1 MKIVQKYRGKII
13 LRRIFAVCF
22 GLAAVCILLS
32 CILGFGWF
40 RVSQIQQQE
49 SDYESR
55 MDTYVLVLQNYG
67 KSMENVVTVLENDVY
82 IRKLIN
88 RNTFTWD
95 NTAGIAAQ
103 EVTNLVS
110 VNPMIHS
117 VYVWLEDDY
126 LIKSTN
132 PSYPID
138 QNGDARMLDIFQ
150 MSTFHESAVIP
161 YLDIYGKSQNL
172 LCLTSG
178 SMDPTTGGKRSGI
191 QVNMDLDKIMT
202 STLPKTEEEQFLLI
216 DRDGNIVY
224 EQGTREMYRVGERLE
239 DILWKNRNLTETS
252 AEIVRTAQGRFLS
265 VATEIDDEFTLVWL
279 ISYRH
284 LTGSMT
290 RVGFL
295 FLGIGLLVAI
305 IVLLLA
311 LLMSNRVYNPIGEMV
326 RTASE
331 EGLPSEAMARQLE
344 NTELY
349 SIAQTY
355 QTMVQRLNHI
365 NLRKEQEDLAAYLI
379 SREKTAKLPEWV
391 EEIYAKPGVRI
402 RVVVMRL
409 SDIQD
414 LHSNNTEEAIA
425 FEMETIKTIVEQTL
439 RELGNVLVL
448 PVDREFIAVILFSE
462 ESVTEERVTVASQH
476 ILEVTGEL
484 IHIGM
489 DVGISGE
496 KGETEGF
503 AELNLMYQ
511 MARAATAYRFIYGM
525 GAVVTEGEMAQR
537 ALNGEQA
544 PSSEELIQRLRQS
557 DRTGFSAEYRRIV
570 GELKKLSIQKA
581 QDALMEIAGQMQT
594 YRNSL
599 QYRFEPLTK
608 KDYEVLAGQL
618 ASYEYMDDAEDWFFR
633 MAEEIWLILERNR
646 QTGREDVVEKAI
658 AYLQSNYGDPNISAQ
673 YLADKYH
680 ITPSYFSRLFHEK
693 CGCTF
698 PDYLVALRIERARE
712 LLLERENLSIQE
724 ICRRQSPLSDGCKE
738 IICKNDSCGYERG
751 YQYSAVRLGGR
762 RYLSR
767 KGHRGDISRLHRAK
781 DPYRGRDYSG
791 EDF

>member
-1 MKIVQKYRGKII
+1 MS
-13 LRRIFAVCF
+13 F

-49 SDYESR
+49 SDYENR

-82 IRKLIN
+82 ICKLIN
-88 RNTFTWD
+88 RNTFAWD
-95 NTAGIAAQ
+95 STTGIAAQ

-117 VYVWLEDDY
+117 AYVWLEDDY

-138 QNGDARMLDIFQ
+138 QNGDARMLDIFR

-161 YLDIYGKSQNL
+161 YLDIYGKSQSL

-178 SMDPTTGGKRSGI
+178 SMEPTTGGKRSGI

-202 STLPKTEEEQFLLI
+202 LTLPKTEEEQFLLI

-224 EQGTREMYRVGERLE
+224 EQGTREIYRVGERLE
-239 DILWKNRNLTETS
+239 DILWKNRNLTEAS

-265 VATEIDDEFTLVWL
+265 VAAEIDDEFTLVWL
-279 ISYRH
+279 ISYRQ

-391 EEIYAKPGVRI
+391 EETYAKPGVRI

-448 PVDREFIAVILFSE
+448 PVDHEFIAAILFSE

-489 DVGISGE
+489 DVGISEE

-503 AELNLMYQ
+503 TELNLMYQ

-557 DRTGFSAEYRRIV
+557 DRTGFSAEYRKIV

-618 ASYEYMDDAEDWFFR
+618 ASYEYMDDV
-633 MAEEIWLILERNR
+633 EE
-646 QTGREDVVEKAI
+646 
-658 AYLQSNYGDPNISAQ
+658 
-673 YLADKYH
+673 
-680 ITPSYFSRLFHEK
+680 
-693 CGCTF
+693 
-698 PDYLVALRIERARE
+698 
-712 LLLERENLSIQE
+712 
-724 ICRRQSPLSDGCKE
+724 
-738 IICKNDSCGYERG
+738 
-751 YQYSAVRLGGR
+751 
-762 RYLSR
+762 
-767 KGHRGDISRLHRAK
+767 
-781 DPYRGRDYSG
+781 
-791 EDF
+791 

>member
-1 MKIVQKYRGKII
+1 MS
-13 LRRIFAVCF
+13 F

-49 SDYESR
+49 SDYENR

-82 IRKLIN
+82 ICKLIN
-88 RNTFTWD
+88 RNTFAWD
-95 NTAGIAAQ
+95 STTGIAAQ

-117 VYVWLEDDY
+117 AYVWLEDDY

-138 QNGDARMLDIFQ
+138 QNGDARMLDIFR

-161 YLDIYGKSQNL
+161 YLDIYGKSQSL

-202 STLPKTEEEQFLLI
+202 LTLPKTEEEQFLLI

-224 EQGTREMYRVGERLE
+224 EQGTREIYRVGERLE
-239 DILWKNRNLTETS
+239 DILWKNRNLTEAS

-265 VATEIDDEFTLVWL
+265 VAAEIDDEFTLVWL
-279 ISYRH
+279 ISYRQ

-391 EEIYAKPGVRI
+391 EETYAKPGVRI

-448 PVDREFIAVILFSE
+448 PVDHEFIAAILFSE

-489 DVGISGE
+489 DVGISEE

-503 AELNLMYQ
+503 TELNLMYQ

-557 DRTGFSAEYRRIV
+557 DRTGFSAEYRKIV

-618 ASYEYMDDAEDWFFR
+618 AS
-633 MAEEIWLILERNR
+633 
-646 QTGREDVVEKAI
+646 
-658 AYLQSNYGDPNISAQ
+658 
-673 YLADKYH
+673 
-680 ITPSYFSRLFHEK
+680 
-693 CGCTF
+693 
-698 PDYLVALRIERARE
+698 
-712 LLLERENLSIQE
+712 
-724 ICRRQSPLSDGCKE
+724 
-738 IICKNDSCGYERG
+738 
-751 YQYSAVRLGGR
+751 
-762 RYLSR
+762 
-767 KGHRGDISRLHRAK
+767 
-781 DPYRGRDYSG
+781 
-791 EDF
+791 

>member
-1 MKIVQKYRGKII
+1 MS
-13 LRRIFAVCF
+13 F

-49 SDYESR
+49 SDYENR

-82 IRKLIN
+82 ICKLIN
-88 RNTFTWD
+88 RNTFAWD
-95 NTAGIAAQ
+95 STTGIAAQ

-117 VYVWLEDDY
+117 AYVWLEDDY

-138 QNGDARMLDIFQ
+138 QNGDARMLDIFR

-161 YLDIYGKSQNL
+161 YLDIYGKSQSL

-202 STLPKTEEEQFLLI
+202 LTLPKTEEEQFLLI

-224 EQGTREMYRVGERLE
+224 EQGTREIYRVGERLE
-239 DILWKNRNLTETS
+239 DILWKNRNLTEAS

-265 VATEIDDEFTLVWL
+265 VAAEIDDEFTLVWL
-279 ISYRH
+279 ISYRQ

-391 EEIYAKPGVRI
+391 EETYAKPGVRI

-448 PVDREFIAVILFSE
+448 PVDHEFIAAILFSE

-489 DVGISGE
+489 DVGISEE

-503 AELNLMYQ
+503 TELNLMYQ

-557 DRTGFSAEYRRIV
+557 DRTGFSAEYRKIV

-618 ASYEYMDDAEDWFFR
+618 ASYEYMDDVEEWFFR
-633 MAEEIWLILERNR
+633 MAEEI
-646 QTGREDVVEKAI
+646 
-658 AYLQSNYGDPNISAQ
+658 
-673 YLADKYH
+673 
-680 ITPSYFSRLFHEK
+680 
-693 CGCTF
+693 
-698 PDYLVALRIERARE
+698 
-712 LLLERENLSIQE
+712 
-724 ICRRQSPLSDGCKE
+724 
-738 IICKNDSCGYERG
+738 
-751 YQYSAVRLGGR
+751 
-762 RYLSR
+762 
-767 KGHRGDISRLHRAK
+767 
-781 DPYRGRDYSG
+781 
-791 EDF
+791 

>member
-1 MKIVQKYRGKII
+1 M
-13 LRRIFAVCF
+13 CF

-95 NTAGIAAQ
+95 NTTGIAAQ

-117 VYVWLEDDY
+117 AYVWLEDDY

-138 QNGDARMLDIFQ
+138 QNGDARMLDIFR

-161 YLDIYGKSQNL
+161 YLDIYGKSQSL

-239 DILWKNRNLTETS
+239 DILWKNRNLTEAS

-265 VATEIDDEFTLVWL
+265 VAAEIDDEFTLVWL
-279 ISYRH
+279 ISYRQ
-284 LTGSMT
+284 LTESMT

-326 RTASE
+326 RTANE
-331 EGLPSEAMARQLE
+331 EGLPSETMARQLE

-391 EEIYAKPGVRI
+391 EETYAKPGVRI

-448 PVDREFIAVILFSE
+448 PVDREFIASILFSESE

-557 DRTGFSAEYRRIV
+557 DRTGFSAEYRKIV

-599 QYRFEPLTK
+599 QYRFEPLAK

-618 ASYEYMDDAEDWFFR
+618 ASYEYMDDVEEWFFR

-673 YLADKYH
+673 YLADKYR

-724 ICRRQSPLSDGCKE
+724 ICELVGYSNASYFTTSFKKKYGMTPGQFRRSQ
-738 IICKNDSCGYERG
+738 
-751 YQYSAVRLGGR
+751 
-762 RYLSR
+762 
-767 KGHRGDISRLHRAK
+767 H
-781 DPYRGRDYSG
+781 
-791 EDF
+791 

>member
-1 MKIVQKYRGKII
+1 MS
-13 LRRIFAVCF
+13 F

-49 SDYESR
+49 SDYENR

-82 IRKLIN
+82 ICKLIN
-88 RNTFTWD
+88 RNTFAWD
-95 NTAGIAAQ
+95 STTGIAAQ

-117 VYVWLEDDY
+117 AYVWLEDDY

-138 QNGDARMLDIFQ
+138 QNGDARMLDIFR

-161 YLDIYGKSQNL
+161 YLDIYGKSQSL

-202 STLPKTEEEQFLLI
+202 LTLPKTEEEQFLLI

-224 EQGTREMYRVGERLE
+224 EQGTREIYRVGERLE
-239 DILWKNRNLTETS
+239 DILWKNRNLAVPPDMVLGGIVAAAFACMTEAS

-265 VATEIDDEFTLVWL
+265 VAAEIDDEFTLVWL
-279 ISYRH
+279 ISYRQ
-284 LTGSMT
+284 LTGSMP

-391 EEIYAKPGVRI
+391 EETYAKPGVRI

-448 PVDREFIAVILFSE
+448 PVDHEFIAAILFSE

-489 DVGISGE
+489 DVGISEE

-503 AELNLMYQ
+503 TELNLMYQ

-557 DRTGFSAEYRRIV
+557 DRTGFSAEYRKIV

-618 ASYEYMDDAEDWFFR
+618 ASYEYMDDVEEWVFR

-698 PDYLVALRIERARE
+698 PDYLAALRIERARE

-724 ICRRQSPLSDGCKE
+724 ICELVGYSNASYFTTSFKKKYGMTPGQFRRSQ
-738 IICKNDSCGYERG
+738 
-751 YQYSAVRLGGR
+751 
-762 RYLSR
+762 
-767 KGHRGDISRLHRAK
+767 H
-781 DPYRGRDYSG
+781 
-791 EDF
+791 

>member
-1 MKIVQKYRGKII
+1 MKIFQKYRGKII
-13 LRRIFAVCF
+13 LRRIFAVSF

-49 SDYESR
+49 SDYENR

-82 IRKLIN
+82 ICKLIN
-88 RNTFTWD
+88 RNTFAWD
-95 NTAGIAAQ
+95 STTGIAAQ

-117 VYVWLEDDY
+117 AYVWLEDDY

-138 QNGDARMLDIFQ
+138 QNGDARMLDIFR

-161 YLDIYGKSQNL
+161 YLDIYGKSQSL

-202 STLPKTEEEQFLLI
+202 LTLPKTEEEQFLLI

-224 EQGTREMYRVGERLE
+224 EQGTREIYRVGERLE
-239 DILWKNRNLTETS
+239 DILWKNRNLTEAS

-265 VATEIDDEFTLVWL
+265 VAAEIDDEFTLVWL
-279 ISYRH
+279 ISYRQ

-305 IVLLLA
+305 IVLFLA

-355 QTMVQRLNHI
+355 QTMVQRLN
-365 NLRKEQEDLAAYLI
+365 LRKEQEDLAAYLI

-391 EEIYAKPGVRI
+391 EETYAKPGVRI

-448 PVDREFIAVILFSE
+448 PVDHEFIAAILFSE

-489 DVGISGE
+489 DVGISEE

-503 AELNLMYQ
+503 TELNLMYQ

-557 DRTGFSAEYRRIV
+557 DRTGFSAEYRKIV

-618 ASYEYMDDAEDWFFR
+618 ASYEYMDDVEEWFFR

-698 PDYLVALRIERARE
+698 PDYLAALRIERARE

-724 ICRRQSPLSDGCKE
+724 ICELVGYSNASYFTTSFKKKYGMTPGQFRRSQ
-738 IICKNDSCGYERG
+738 
-751 YQYSAVRLGGR
+751 
-762 RYLSR
+762 
-767 KGHRGDISRLHRAK
+767 H
-781 DPYRGRDYSG
+781 
-791 EDF
+791 

>member
-1 MKIVQKYRGKII
+1 MKIFQKYRGKII
-13 LRRIFAVCF
+13 LRRIFAVSF

-49 SDYESR
+49 SDYENR

-67 KSMENVVTVLENDVY
+67 KSMENVVTVLENVVY
-82 IRKLIN
+82 ICKLIN
-88 RNTFTWD
+88 RNTFAWD
-95 NTAGIAAQ
+95 STTGIAAQ

-117 VYVWLEDDY
+117 AYVWLEDDY

-138 QNGDARMLDIFQ
+138 QNGDARMLDIFR

-161 YLDIYGKSQNL
+161 YLDIYGKSQS

-202 STLPKTEEEQFLLI
+202 LTLPKTEEEQFLLI

-224 EQGTREMYRVGERLE
+224 EQGTREIYRVGERLE
-239 DILWKNRNLTETS
+239 DILWKNRNLTEAS

-265 VATEIDDEFTLVWL
+265 VAAEIDDEFTLVWL
-279 ISYRH
+279 ISYRQ

-391 EEIYAKPGVRI
+391 EETYAKPGVRI

-448 PVDREFIAVILFSE
+448 PVDHEFIAAILFSE

-489 DVGISGE
+489 DVGISEE

-503 AELNLMYQ
+503 TELNLMYQ

-525 GAVVTEGEMAQR
+525 DAVVTEGEMAQR

-557 DRTGFSAEYRRIV
+557 DRTGFSAEYRKIV

-618 ASYEYMDDAEDWFFR
+618 ASYEYMDDVEEWFFR

-698 PDYLVALRIERARE
+698 PDYLAALRIERARE

-724 ICRRQSPLSDGCKE
+724 ICELVGYSNASYFTTSFKKKYGMTPGQFRRSQ
-738 IICKNDSCGYERG
+738 
-751 YQYSAVRLGGR
+751 
-762 RYLSR
+762 
-767 KGHRGDISRLHRAK
+767 H
-781 DPYRGRDYSG
+781 
-791 EDF
+791 

>member
-1 MKIVQKYRGKII
+1 MS
-13 LRRIFAVCF
+13 F

-49 SDYESR
+49 SDYENR

-82 IRKLIN
+82 ICKLIN
-88 RNTFTWD
+88 RNTFAWD
-95 NTAGIAAQ
+95 STTGIAAQ

-117 VYVWLEDDY
+117 AYVWLEDDY

-138 QNGDARMLDIFQ
+138 QNGDARMLDIFR

-161 YLDIYGKSQNL
+161 YLDIYGKSQSL

-202 STLPKTEEEQFLLI
+202 LTLPKTEEEQFLLI

-224 EQGTREMYRVGERLE
+224 EQGTREIYRVGERLE
-239 DILWKNRNLTETS
+239 DILWKNRNLTEAS

-265 VATEIDDEFTLVWL
+265 VAAEIDDEFTLVWL
-279 ISYRH
+279 ISYRQ

-391 EEIYAKPGVRI
+391 EETYAKPGVRI

-448 PVDREFIAVILFSE
+448 PVDHEFIAAILFSE

-489 DVGISGE
+489 DVGISEE

-503 AELNLMYQ
+503 TELNLMYQ

-557 DRTGFSAEYRRIV
+557 DRTGFSAEYRKIV

-618 ASYEYMDDAEDWFFR
+618 ASYEYMDDV
-633 MAEEIWLILERNR
+633 EE
-646 QTGREDVVEKAI
+646 
-658 AYLQSNYGDPNISAQ
+658 
-673 YLADKYH
+673 
-680 ITPSYFSRLFHEK
+680 
-693 CGCTF
+693 
-698 PDYLVALRIERARE
+698 
-712 LLLERENLSIQE
+712 
-724 ICRRQSPLSDGCKE
+724 
-738 IICKNDSCGYERG
+738 
-751 YQYSAVRLGGR
+751 
-762 RYLSR
+762 
-767 KGHRGDISRLHRAK
+767 
-781 DPYRGRDYSG
+781 
-791 EDF
+791 

>member
-1 MKIVQKYRGKII
+1 MKIFQKYRGKII
-13 LRRIFAVCF
+13 LRRIFAVSF

-49 SDYESR
+49 SDYENR

-82 IRKLIN
+82 ICKLIN
-88 RNTFTWD
+88 RNTFAWD
-95 NTAGIAAQ
+95 STTGIAAQ

-117 VYVWLEDDY
+117 AYVWLEDDY

-138 QNGDARMLDIFQ
+138 QNGDARMLDIFR

-161 YLDIYGKSQNL
+161 YLDIYGKSQSL

-202 STLPKTEEEQFLLI
+202 LTLPKTEEEQFLLI

-224 EQGTREMYRVGERLE
+224 EQGTREIYRVGERLE
-239 DILWKNRNLTETS
+239 DILWKNRNLTEAS

-265 VATEIDDEFTLVWL
+265 VAAEIDDEFTLVWL
-279 ISYRH
+279 ISYRQ

-391 EEIYAKPGVRI
+391 EETYAKPGVRI

-448 PVDREFIAVILFSE
+448 PVDHEFIAAILFSE

-489 DVGISGE
+489 DVGISEE

-503 AELNLMYQ
+503 TELNLMYQ

-557 DRTGFSAEYRRIV
+557 DRTGFSAEYRQIV
-570 GELKKLSIQKA
+570 GELNKLSIQKA

-618 ASYEYMDDAEDWFFR
+618 ASYEYMDDVEEWFFR

-680 ITPSYFSRLFHEK
+680 ITPAYFSRLFHEK

-698 PDYLVALRIERARE
+698 PDYLAALRIERARE

-724 ICRRQSPLSDGCKE
+724 ICELVGYSNASYFTTSFKKKYGMTPGQFRRSQ
-738 IICKNDSCGYERG
+738 
-751 YQYSAVRLGGR
+751 
-762 RYLSR
+762 
-767 KGHRGDISRLHRAK
+767 H
-781 DPYRGRDYSG
+781 
-791 EDF
+791 

>member
-1 MKIVQKYRGKII
+1 MKIFQKYRGKII
-13 LRRIFAVCF
+13 LRRIFAVSF

-49 SDYESR
+49 SDYENR

-82 IRKLIN
+82 ICKLIN
-88 RNTFTWD
+88 RNTFAWD
-95 NTAGIAAQ
+95 STTGIAAQ

-117 VYVWLEDDY
+117 AYVWLEDDY

-138 QNGDARMLDIFQ
+138 QNGDARMLDIFR

-161 YLDIYGKSQNL
+161 YLDIYGKSQSL

-202 STLPKTEEEQFLLI
+202 LTLPKTEEEQFLLI

-224 EQGTREMYRVGERLE
+224 EQGTREIYRVGERLE
-239 DILWKNRNLTETS
+239 DILWKNRNLTEAS

-265 VATEIDDEFTLVWL
+265 VAAEIDDEFTLVWL
-279 ISYRH
+279 ISYRQ

-391 EEIYAKPGVRI
+391 EETYAKPGVRI

-409 SDIQD
+409 SDIQN

-448 PVDREFIAVILFSE
+448 PVDHEFIAAILFSE

-489 DVGISGE
+489 DVGISEE

-503 AELNLMYQ
+503 TELNLMYQ

-557 DRTGFSAEYRRIV
+557 DRTGFSAEYRKIV

-618 ASYEYMDDAEDWFFR
+618 ASYEYMDDV
-633 MAEEIWLILERNR
+633 EE
-646 QTGREDVVEKAI
+646 
-658 AYLQSNYGDPNISAQ
+658 
-673 YLADKYH
+673 
-680 ITPSYFSRLFHEK
+680 
-693 CGCTF
+693 
-698 PDYLVALRIERARE
+698 
-712 LLLERENLSIQE
+712 
-724 ICRRQSPLSDGCKE
+724 
-738 IICKNDSCGYERG
+738 
-751 YQYSAVRLGGR
+751 
-762 RYLSR
+762 
-767 KGHRGDISRLHRAK
+767 
-781 DPYRGRDYSG
+781 
-791 EDF
+791 

>member
-1 MKIVQKYRGKII
+1 MKILQKYRGKTI
-13 LRRIFAVCF
+13 LQRIFAVCF
-22 GLAAVCILLS
+22 GLAAVCILLA
-32 CILGFGWF
+32 CILGFGGFWM
-40 RVSQIQQQE
+40 SQLQRQE
-49 SDYESR
+49 RDYESR
-55 MDTYVLVLQNYG
+55 MDTYALVIQNYG
-67 KSMENVVTVLENDVY
+67 KSMENMVEVLENDIY
-82 IRKLIN
+82 IRKSIN
-88 RNTFTWD
+88 RTTFEWD
-95 NTAGIAAQ
+95 STTGIAAQ
-103 EVTNLVS
+103 EVTNFVS

-117 VYVWLEDDY
+117 VYIWLEDDY
-126 LIKSTN
+126 LIKNTN

-138 QNGDARMLDIFQ
+138 QNGDVRMLDIFR
-150 MSTFHESAVIP
+150 MSTFHESMVVP
-161 YLDIYGKSQNL
+161 CLDIYGKSQNL

-178 SMDPTTGGKRSGI
+178 SMDPATGGKRSGI

-202 STLPKTEEEQFLLI
+202 STLPKMEEEQFLLI

-224 EQGTREMYRVGERLE
+224 EQEAYRVGEHLE
-239 DILWKNRNLTETS
+239 DILWKNRNLTEAS
-252 AEIVRTAQGRFLS
+252 AKIVRTAQGKFLS
-265 VATEIDDEFTLVWL
+265 VAAEIDDEFTLVWL
-279 ISYRH
+279 IPYRQ

-290 RVGFL
+290 RVVFL

-331 EGLPSEAMARQLE
+331 EGLPSEAMARRLE

-365 NLRKEQEDLAAYLI
+365 NLRKEQEDLATYLI
-379 SREKTAKLPEWV
+379 SREKIAKLPEWV
-391 EEIYAKPGVRI
+391 EETYAKPGVRI

-425 FEMETIKTIVEQTL
+425 FEMETIKTIAEQTL

-448 PVDREFIAVILFSE
+448 PVGREFIAAILFSE
-462 ESVTEERVTVASQH
+462 ESVAEERVIVASQH

-557 DRTGFSAEYRRIV
+557 DRAGFSAEYRRTI

-581 QDALMEIAGQMQT
+581 QDALMEIAGKMQT

-599 QYRFEPLTK
+599 QYHFEPLTK
-608 KDYEVLAGQL
+608 KDYEVLAEQL
-618 ASYEYMDDAEDWFFR
+618 ASYEYMDDVEEWFFR

-658 AYLQSNYGDPNISAQ
+658 AYLQSNYGDSNISAQ

-698 PDYLVALRIERARE
+698 PDYLAALRIERARE
-712 LLLERENLSIQE
+712 LLLVRENLSIQE
-724 ICRRQSPLSDGCKE
+724 ICELVGYSNASYFTTSFKKKYGMTPGQFRRSQ
-738 IICKNDSCGYERG
+738 
-751 YQYSAVRLGGR
+751 
-762 RYLSR
+762 
-767 KGHRGDISRLHRAK
+767 H
-781 DPYRGRDYSG
+781 
-791 EDF
+791 

>member
-1 MKIVQKYRGKII
+1 M
-13 LRRIFAVCF
+13 CF

-409 SDIQD
+409 RD
-414 LHSNNTEEAIA
+414 LHRNNTEEAIA

-724 ICRRQSPLSDGCKE
+724 ICELVGYSNASYFTTSFKKKYGMTPGQFRRSQ
-738 IICKNDSCGYERG
+738 
-751 YQYSAVRLGGR
+751 
-762 RYLSR
+762 
-767 KGHRGDISRLHRAK
+767 H
-781 DPYRGRDYSG
+781 
-791 EDF
+791 

>member
-1 MKIVQKYRGKII
+1 MKILQKYRGKII
-13 LRRIFAVCF
+13 LRRIFAVSF
-22 GLAAVCILLS
+22 GLAAVCILLA
-32 CILGFGWF
+32 CTLGFGWF
-40 RVSQIQQQE
+40 RVSQIQRQE

-55 MDTYVLVLQNYG
+55 MDTYALVLQNYG

-88 RNTFTWD
+88 RNTFAWD
-95 NTAGIAAQ
+95 NTTGIAAQ

-117 VYVWLEDDY
+117 AYVWLEDDY

-138 QNGDARMLDIFQ
+138 QNGDARMLDIFRV
-150 MSTFHESAVIP
+150 SKFHESAIIP
-161 YLDIYGKSQNL
+161 CLDIYGKSQNL

-178 SMDPTTGGKRSGI
+178 SVDPATGGKHSGI

-202 STLPKTEEEQFLLI
+202 STLPKSTEAEQFLLI
-216 DRDGNIVY
+216 DREGNVLYTQGMEEVY
-224 EQGTREMYRVGERLE
+224 SIGEKIE
-239 DILWKNRNLTETS
+239 DVLWKDRDLTTAT
-252 AEIVRTAQGRFLS
+252 AEIVRSLRGRVVSVTA
-265 VATEIDDEFTLVWL
+265 EIDDGFILVWL
-279 ISYRH
+279 IPYS
-284 LTGSMT
+284 LFAGPVL
-290 RVGFL
+290 RVGTL
-295 FLGIGLLVAI
+295 FLGIGLLVGI

-311 LLMSNRVYNPIGEMV
+311 IIMSNRVYNPIGEMV

-391 EEIYAKPGVRI
+391 EETYAKLGVQI

-448 PVDREFIAVILFSE
+448 PVDREFIAAILFSE
-462 ESVTEERVTVASQH
+462 ESVTEERVTVAAQH

-557 DRTGFSAEYRRIV
+557 DREGFSAEYRRII

-618 ASYEYMDDAEDWFFR
+618 ASYEYMNDVEEWFFR

-658 AYLQSNYGDPNISAQ
+658 AYLQSNYGNPNISAQ

-698 PDYLVALRIERARE
+698 PDYLAALRIERSRE

-724 ICRRQSPLSDGCKE
+724 ICELVGYSNASYFTTSFKKKYGMTPGQFRRSQ
-738 IICKNDSCGYERG
+738 
-751 YQYSAVRLGGR
+751 
-762 RYLSR
+762 
-767 KGHRGDISRLHRAK
+767 H
-781 DPYRGRDYSG
+781 
-791 EDF
+791 

>member
-1 MKIVQKYRGKII
+1 MKIFQKYRGKII
-13 LRRIFAVCF
+13 LRRIFAVSF

-49 SDYESR
+49 SDYENR

-82 IRKLIN
+82 ICKLIN
-88 RNTFTWD
+88 RNTFAWD
-95 NTAGIAAQ
+95 STTGIAAQ

-117 VYVWLEDDY
+117 AYVWLEDDY

-138 QNGDARMLDIFQ
+138 QNGDARMLDIFR

-161 YLDIYGKSQNL
+161 YLDIYGKSQSL

-202 STLPKTEEEQFLLI
+202 LTLPKTEEEQFLLI

-224 EQGTREMYRVGERLE
+224 EQGTREIYRVGERLE
-239 DILWKNRNLTETS
+239 DILWKNRNLTEAS

-265 VATEIDDEFTLVWL
+265 VAAEIDDEFTLVWL
-279 ISYRH
+279 ISYRQ

-391 EEIYAKPGVRI
+391 EETYAKPGVRI

-448 PVDREFIAVILFSE
+448 PVDHEFIAAILFSE

-489 DVGISGE
+489 DVGISEE

-503 AELNLMYQ
+503 TELNLMYQ

-525 GAVVTEGEMAQR
+525 GAVVTEGEMA
-537 ALNGEQA
+537 

-557 DRTGFSAEYRRIV
+557 DRTGFSAEYRKIV

-618 ASYEYMDDAEDWFFR
+618 ASYEYMDDVEEWFFR

-698 PDYLVALRIERARE
+698 PDYLAALRIERARE

-724 ICRRQSPLSDGCKE
+724 ICELVGYSNASYFTTSFKKKYGMTPGQFRRSQ
-738 IICKNDSCGYERG
+738 
-751 YQYSAVRLGGR
+751 
-762 RYLSR
+762 
-767 KGHRGDISRLHRAK
+767 H
-781 DPYRGRDYSG
+781 
-791 EDF
+791 

>member
-1 MKIVQKYRGKII
+1 MS
-13 LRRIFAVCF
+13 F

-49 SDYESR
+49 SDYENR

-82 IRKLIN
+82 ICKLIN
-88 RNTFTWD
+88 RNTFAWD
-95 NTAGIAAQ
+95 STTGIAAQ

-117 VYVWLEDDY
+117 AYVWLEDDY

-138 QNGDARMLDIFQ
+138 QNGDARMLDIFR

-161 YLDIYGKSQNL
+161 YLDIYGKSQSL

-178 SMDPTTGGKRSGI
+178 SMDLTTGGKRSGI

-202 STLPKTEEEQFLLI
+202 LTLPKTEEEQFLLI

-224 EQGTREMYRVGERLE
+224 EQGTREIYRVGERLE
-239 DILWKNRNLTETS
+239 DILWKNRNLTEAS

-265 VATEIDDEFTLVWL
+265 VAAEIDDEFTLVWL
-279 ISYRH
+279 ISYRQ

-391 EEIYAKPGVRI
+391 EETYAKPGVRI

-448 PVDREFIAVILFSE
+448 PVDHEFIAAILFSE

-489 DVGISGE
+489 DVGISEE

-503 AELNLMYQ
+503 TELNLMYQ

-557 DRTGFSAEYRRIV
+557 DRTGFSAEYRKMS
-570 GELKKLSIQKA
+570 GSSKS
-581 QDALMEIAGQMQT
+581 
-594 YRNSL
+594 
-599 QYRFEPLTK
+599 
-608 KDYEVLAGQL
+608 
-618 ASYEYMDDAEDWFFR
+618 
-633 MAEEIWLILERNR
+633 
-646 QTGREDVVEKAI
+646 
-658 AYLQSNYGDPNISAQ
+658 
-673 YLADKYH
+673 
-680 ITPSYFSRLFHEK
+680 
-693 CGCTF
+693 
-698 PDYLVALRIERARE
+698 
-712 LLLERENLSIQE
+712 
-724 ICRRQSPLSDGCKE
+724 CR
-738 IICKNDSCGYERG
+738 
-751 YQYSAVRLGGR
+751 
-762 RYLSR
+762 SR
-767 KGHRGDISRLHRAK
+767 KLRMH
-781 DPYRGRDYSG
+781 
-791 EDF
+791 

>member
-1 MKIVQKYRGKII
+1 MKIFQKYRGKII

-49 SDYESR
+49 SDYENR

-82 IRKLIN
+82 ICKLIN
-88 RNTFTWD
+88 RNTFAWD
-95 NTAGIAAQ
+95 STTGIAAQ

-117 VYVWLEDDY
+117 AYVWLEDDY

-138 QNGDARMLDIFQ
+138 QNGDARMLDIFR

-161 YLDIYGKSQNL
+161 YLDIYGKSQSL

-202 STLPKTEEEQFLLI
+202 LTLPKTEEEQFLLI

-224 EQGTREMYRVGERLE
+224 EQGTREIYRVGERLE
-239 DILWKNRNLTETS
+239 DILWKNRNLTEAS

-265 VATEIDDEFTLVWL
+265 VAAEIDDEFTLVWL
-279 ISYRH
+279 ISYRQ

-391 EEIYAKPGVRI
+391 EETYAKPGVRI

-448 PVDREFIAVILFSE
+448 PVDREFIASILFSE

-489 DVGISGE
+489 DVGISEE

-503 AELNLMYQ
+503 TELNLMYQ

-557 DRTGFSAEYRRIV
+557 DRTGFSAEYRKIV

-599 QYRFEPLTK
+599 QYRFEPLAK

-618 ASYEYMDDAEDWFFR
+618 ASYEYMDDVEEWFFR

-673 YLADKYH
+673 YLADKYR

-724 ICRRQSPLSDGCKE
+724 ICELVGYSNASYFTTSFKKKYGMTPGQFRRSQ
-738 IICKNDSCGYERG
+738 
-751 YQYSAVRLGGR
+751 
-762 RYLSR
+762 
-767 KGHRGDISRLHRAK
+767 H
-781 DPYRGRDYSG
+781 
-791 EDF
+791 

>member
-1 MKIVQKYRGKII
+1 MS
-13 LRRIFAVCF
+13 F

-49 SDYESR
+49 SDYENR

-82 IRKLIN
+82 ICKLIN
-88 RNTFTWD
+88 RNTFAWD
-95 NTAGIAAQ
+95 STTGIAAQ

-117 VYVWLEDDY
+117 AYVWLEDDY

-138 QNGDARMLDIFQ
+138 QNGDARMLDIFR

-161 YLDIYGKSQNL
+161 YLDIYGKSQSL

-202 STLPKTEEEQFLLI
+202 LTLPKTEEEQFLLI

-224 EQGTREMYRVGERLE
+224 EQGTREIYRVGERLE
-239 DILWKNRNLTETS
+239 DILWKNRNLTEAS

-265 VATEIDDEFTLVWL
+265 VAAEIDDEFTLVWL
-279 ISYRH
+279 ISYRQ

-391 EEIYAKPGVRI
+391 EETYAKPGVRI

-448 PVDREFIAVILFSE
+448 PVDHEFIAAILFSE

-489 DVGISGE
+489 DVGISEE

-503 AELNLMYQ
+503 TELNLMYQ

-557 DRTGFSAEYRRIV
+557 DRTGFSAEYRKIV

-618 ASYEYMDDAEDWFFR
+618 ASYEYMDDVEEWF
-633 MAEEIWLILERNR
+633 
-646 QTGREDVVEKAI
+646 
-658 AYLQSNYGDPNISAQ
+658 
-673 YLADKYH
+673 
-680 ITPSYFSRLFHEK
+680 
-693 CGCTF
+693 
-698 PDYLVALRIERARE
+698 
-712 LLLERENLSIQE
+712 
-724 ICRRQSPLSDGCKE
+724 
-738 IICKNDSCGYERG
+738 
-751 YQYSAVRLGGR
+751 
-762 RYLSR
+762 
-767 KGHRGDISRLHRAK
+767 
-781 DPYRGRDYSG
+781 SG
-791 EDF
+791 WQKKSG

>member
-191 QVNMDLDKIMT
+191 QVNMDL
-202 STLPKTEEEQFLLI
+202 

-724 ICRRQSPLSDGCKE
+724 ICELVGYSNASYFTTSFKKKYGMTPGQFRRSQ
-738 IICKNDSCGYERG
+738 
-751 YQYSAVRLGGR
+751 
-762 RYLSR
+762 
-767 KGHRGDISRLHRAK
+767 H
-781 DPYRGRDYSG
+781 
-791 EDF
+791 

>member
-1 MKIVQKYRGKII
+1 MS
-13 LRRIFAVCF
+13 F

-49 SDYESR
+49 SDYENR

-82 IRKLIN
+82 ICKLIN
-88 RNTFTWD
+88 RNTFAWD
-95 NTAGIAAQ
+95 STTGIAAQ

-117 VYVWLEDDY
+117 AYVWLEDDY

-138 QNGDARMLDIFQ
+138 QNGDARMLDIFR

-161 YLDIYGKSQNL
+161 YLDIYGKSQSL

-202 STLPKTEEEQFLLI
+202 LTLPKTEEEQFLLI

-224 EQGTREMYRVGERLE
+224 EQGTREIYRVGERLE
-239 DILWKNRNLTETS
+239 DILWKNRNLTEAS

-265 VATEIDDEFTLVWL
+265 VAAEIDDEFTLVWL
-279 ISYRH
+279 ISYRQ

-391 EEIYAKPGVRI
+391 EETYAKPGVRI

-448 PVDREFIAVILFSE
+448 PVDHEFIAAILFSE

-489 DVGISGE
+489 DVGISEE

-503 AELNLMYQ
+503 TELNLMYQ

-557 DRTGFSAEYRRIV
+557 DRTGFSAEYRKIV

-618 ASYEYMDDAEDWFFR
+618 ASYEYMDDVEEWFFR

-680 ITPSYFSRLFHEK
+680 ITRSYFSRLFHEK

-698 PDYLVALRIERARE
+698 PDYLAALRIERARE

-724 ICRRQSPLSDGCKE
+724 ICELVGYSNASYFTTSFKKKYGMTPGQFRRSQ
-738 IICKNDSCGYERG
+738 
-751 YQYSAVRLGGR
+751 
-762 RYLSR
+762 
-767 KGHRGDISRLHRAK
+767 H
-781 DPYRGRDYSG
+781 
-791 EDF
+791 

>member
-224 EQGTREMYRVGERLE
+224 EQGTREMY
-239 DILWKNRNLTETS
+239 
-252 AEIVRTAQGRFLS
+252 
-265 VATEIDDEFTLVWL
+265 
-279 ISYRH
+279 
-284 LTGSMT
+284 

-724 ICRRQSPLSDGCKE
+724 ICELVGYSNASYFTTSFKKKYGMTPGQFRRSQ
-738 IICKNDSCGYERG
+738 
-751 YQYSAVRLGGR
+751 
-762 RYLSR
+762 
-767 KGHRGDISRLHRAK
+767 H
-781 DPYRGRDYSG
+781 
-791 EDF
+791 

>member
-1 MKIVQKYRGKII
+1 MS
-13 LRRIFAVCF
+13 F

-49 SDYESR
+49 SDYENR

-95 NTAGIAAQ
+95 NTTGIAAQ

-117 VYVWLEDDY
+117 AYVWLEDDY

-138 QNGDARMLDIFQ
+138 QNGDARMLDIFR

-161 YLDIYGKSQNL
+161 YLDIYGKSQSL

-224 EQGTREMYRVGERLE
+224 EQGTREMYRAGERLE
-239 DILWKNRNLTETS
+239 DILWKNRNLTEAS

-265 VATEIDDEFTLVWL
+265 VAAEIDDEFTLVWL
-279 ISYRH
+279 ISYRQ
-284 LTGSMT
+284 LTESMT

-326 RTASE
+326 RTANE
-331 EGLPSEAMARQLE
+331 EGLPSETMARQLE

-349 SIAQTY
+349 SIVQTY

-391 EEIYAKPGVRI
+391 EETYAKPGVRI

-439 RELGNVLVL
+439 RELCNVLVL
-448 PVDREFIAVILFSE
+448 PVDREFIAAILFSE

-489 DVGISGE
+489 DVGISEE

-503 AELNLMYQ
+503 TELNLMYQ

-557 DRTGFSAEYRRIV
+557 DRTGFSAEYRKIV

-599 QYRFEPLTK
+599 QYRFEPLAK

-618 ASYEYMDDAEDWFFR
+618 ASYEYMDDVEEWFFR

-658 AYLQSNYGDPNISAQ
+658 AYLQSNYGNPNISAQ
-673 YLADKYH
+673 YLADKYR

-724 ICRRQSPLSDGCKE
+724 ICELVGYSNASYFTTSFKKKYGMTPGQFRRSQ
-738 IICKNDSCGYERG
+738 
-751 YQYSAVRLGGR
+751 
-762 RYLSR
+762 
-767 KGHRGDISRLHRAK
+767 H
-781 DPYRGRDYSG
+781 
-791 EDF
+791 

>member
-1 MKIVQKYRGKII
+1 MS
-13 LRRIFAVCF
+13 F

-49 SDYESR
+49 SDYENR

-82 IRKLIN
+82 ICKLIN
-88 RNTFTWD
+88 RNTFAWD
-95 NTAGIAAQ
+95 STTGIAAQ

-117 VYVWLEDDY
+117 AYVWLEDDY

-138 QNGDARMLDIFQ
+138 QNGDARMLDIFR

-161 YLDIYGKSQNL
+161 YLDIYGKSQSL

-202 STLPKTEEEQFLLI
+202 LTLPKTEEEQFLLI

-224 EQGTREMYRVGERLE
+224 EQGTREIYRVGERLE
-239 DILWKNRNLTETS
+239 DILWKNRNLTEAS

-265 VATEIDDEFTLVWL
+265 VAAEIDDEFTLVWL
-279 ISYRH
+279 ISYRQ

-391 EEIYAKPGVRI
+391 EETYAKPGVRI

-448 PVDREFIAVILFSE
+448 PVDHEFIAAILFSE

-489 DVGISGE
+489 DVGISEE

-503 AELNLMYQ
+503 TELNLMYQ

-557 DRTGFSAEYRRIV
+557 DRTGFSAEYRKIV

-618 ASYEYMDDAEDWFFR
+618 ASYEYMDDVEEWFFR

-658 AYLQSNYGDPNISAQ
+658 AYLQSNYGNPNISAQ
-673 YLADKYH
+673 YLADKYR

-698 PDYLVALRIERARE
+698 PDYLAALRIERARE

-724 ICRRQSPLSDGCKE
+724 ICELVGYSNASYFTTSFKKKYGMTPGQFRRSQ
-738 IICKNDSCGYERG
+738 
-751 YQYSAVRLGGR
+751 
-762 RYLSR
+762 
-767 KGHRGDISRLHRAK
+767 H
-781 DPYRGRDYSG
+781 
-791 EDF
+791 

>member
-1 MKIVQKYRGKII
+1 MS
-13 LRRIFAVCF
+13 F

-49 SDYESR
+49 SDYENR

-82 IRKLIN
+82 ICKLIN
-88 RNTFTWD
+88 RNTFAWD
-95 NTAGIAAQ
+95 STTGIAAQ

-117 VYVWLEDDY
+117 AYVWLEDDY

-138 QNGDARMLDIFQ
+138 QNGDARMLDIFR

-161 YLDIYGKSQNL
+161 YLDIYGKSQSL

-202 STLPKTEEEQFLLI
+202 LTLPKTEEEQFLLI

-224 EQGTREMYRVGERLE
+224 EQGTREIYRVGERLE
-239 DILWKNRNLTETS
+239 DILWKNRNLTEAS

-265 VATEIDDEFTLVWL
+265 VAAEIDDEFTLVWL
-279 ISYRH
+279 ISYRQ

-391 EEIYAKPGVRI
+391 EETYAKPGVRI

-448 PVDREFIAVILFSE
+448 PVDHEFIAAILFSE

-489 DVGISGE
+489 DVGISEE

-503 AELNLMYQ
+503 TELNLMYQ

-557 DRTGFSAEYRRIV
+557 DRTGFSAEYRKIV

-599 QYRFEPLTK
+599 
-608 KDYEVLAGQL
+608 
-618 ASYEYMDDAEDWFFR
+618 
-633 MAEEIWLILERNR
+633 
-646 QTGREDVVEKAI
+646 
-658 AYLQSNYGDPNISAQ
+658 
-673 YLADKYH
+673 
-680 ITPSYFSRLFHEK
+680 
-693 CGCTF
+693 
-698 PDYLVALRIERARE
+698 
-712 LLLERENLSIQE
+712 
-724 ICRRQSPLSDGCKE
+724 
-738 IICKNDSCGYERG
+738 
-751 YQYSAVRLGGR
+751 
-762 RYLSR
+762 
-767 KGHRGDISRLHRAK
+767 
-781 DPYRGRDYSG
+781 
-791 EDF
+791 

>member
-1 MKIVQKYRGKII
+1 MS
-13 LRRIFAVCF
+13 F

-49 SDYESR
+49 SDYENR

-82 IRKLIN
+82 ICKLIN
-88 RNTFTWD
+88 RNTFAWD
-95 NTAGIAAQ
+95 STTGIAAQ

-117 VYVWLEDDY
+117 AYVWLEDDY

-138 QNGDARMLDIFQ
+138 QNGDARMLDIFR

-161 YLDIYGKSQNL
+161 YLDIYGKSQSL

-202 STLPKTEEEQFLLI
+202 LTLPKTEEEQFLLI

-224 EQGTREMYRVGERLE
+224 EQGTREIYRVGERLE
-239 DILWKNRNLTETS
+239 DILWKNRNLTEAS

-265 VATEIDDEFTLVWL
+265 VAAEIDDEFTLVWL
-279 ISYRH
+279 ISYRQ

-391 EEIYAKPGVRI
+391 EETYAKPGVRI

-448 PVDREFIAVILFSE
+448 PVDHEFIAAILFSE

-489 DVGISGE
+489 DVGISEE

-503 AELNLMYQ
+503 TELNLMYQ

-557 DRTGFSAEYRRIV
+557 DRTGFSAEYRKFV
-570 GELKKLSIQKA
+570 G
-581 QDALMEIAGQMQT
+581 
-594 YRNSL
+594 
-599 QYRFEPLTK
+599 
-608 KDYEVLAGQL
+608 
-618 ASYEYMDDAEDWFFR
+618 
-633 MAEEIWLILERNR
+633 
-646 QTGREDVVEKAI
+646 
-658 AYLQSNYGDPNISAQ
+658 
-673 YLADKYH
+673 
-680 ITPSYFSRLFHEK
+680 
-693 CGCTF
+693 
-698 PDYLVALRIERARE
+698 
-712 LLLERENLSIQE
+712 
-724 ICRRQSPLSDGCKE
+724 
-738 IICKNDSCGYERG
+738 
-751 YQYSAVRLGGR
+751 
-762 RYLSR
+762 
-767 KGHRGDISRLHRAK
+767 
-781 DPYRGRDYSG
+781 
-791 EDF
+791 

>member
-1 MKIVQKYRGKII
+1 MKIFQKYRGKII

-95 NTAGIAAQ
+95 NTTGIAAQ

-117 VYVWLEDDY
+117 AYVWLEDDY

-138 QNGDARMLDIFQ
+138 QNGDARMLDIFR

-161 YLDIYGKSQNL
+161 YLDIYGKSQSL

-239 DILWKNRNLTETS
+239 DILWKNRNLTEAS

-265 VATEIDDEFTLVWL
+265 VAAEIDDEFTLVWL
-279 ISYRH
+279 ISYRQ
-284 LTGSMT
+284 LTESMT

-295 FLGIGLLVAI
+295 FLGIGLLVTI

-326 RTASE
+326 RTANE
-331 EGLPSEAMARQLE
+331 EGLPSETMARQLE

-391 EEIYAKPGVRI
+391 EETYAKPGVRI

-448 PVDREFIAVILFSE
+448 PVDREFIASILFSE

-557 DRTGFSAEYRRIV
+557 DRTGFSAEYRKIV

-599 QYRFEPLTK
+599 QYRFEPLAK
-608 KDYEVLAGQL
+608 KDYEVLASQL
-618 ASYEYMDDAEDWFFR
+618 ASYEYMDDVEEWFFR

-673 YLADKYH
+673 YLADKYR

-724 ICRRQSPLSDGCKE
+724 ICELVGYSNASYFTTSFKKKYGMTPGQFRRSQ
-738 IICKNDSCGYERG
+738 
-751 YQYSAVRLGGR
+751 
-762 RYLSR
+762 
-767 KGHRGDISRLHRAK
+767 H
-781 DPYRGRDYSG
+781 
-791 EDF
+791 

>member
-1 MKIVQKYRGKII
+1 MKIFQKYRGKII
-13 LRRIFAVCF
+13 LRRIFAVSF

-49 SDYESR
+49 SDYENR

-82 IRKLIN
+82 ICKLIN
-88 RNTFTWD
+88 RNTFAWD
-95 NTAGIAAQ
+95 STTGIAAQ

-117 VYVWLEDDY
+117 AYVWLEDDY

-138 QNGDARMLDIFQ
+138 QNGDARMLDIFR

-161 YLDIYGKSQNL
+161 YLDIYGKSQSL

-178 SMDPTTGGKRSGI
+178 SMDPATGGKRSGI

-202 STLPKTEEEQFLLI
+202 LTLPKTEEEQFLLI

-224 EQGTREMYRVGERLE
+224 EQGTREIYRVGERLE
-239 DILWKNRNLTETS
+239 DILWKNRNLTEAS

-265 VATEIDDEFTLVWL
+265 VAAEIDDEFTLVWL
-279 ISYRH
+279 ISYRQ
-284 LTGSMT
+284 LTGSMP

-391 EEIYAKPGVRI
+391 EETYAKPGVRI

-448 PVDREFIAVILFSE
+448 PVDHEFIAAILFSE

-489 DVGISGE
+489 DVGISEE

-503 AELNLMYQ
+503 TELNLMYQ

-557 DRTGFSAEYRRIV
+557 DRTGFSAEYRKIV

-608 KDYEVLAGQL
+608 KDYEVLA
-618 ASYEYMDDAEDWFFR
+618 
-633 MAEEIWLILERNR
+633 
-646 QTGREDVVEKAI
+646 
-658 AYLQSNYGDPNISAQ
+658 
-673 YLADKYH
+673 
-680 ITPSYFSRLFHEK
+680 
-693 CGCTF
+693 
-698 PDYLVALRIERARE
+698 
-712 LLLERENLSIQE
+712 
-724 ICRRQSPLSDGCKE
+724 
-738 IICKNDSCGYERG
+738 
-751 YQYSAVRLGGR
+751 
-762 RYLSR
+762 
-767 KGHRGDISRLHRAK
+767 
-781 DPYRGRDYSG
+781 
-791 EDF
+791 

>member
-1 MKIVQKYRGKII
+1 MKIFQKYRGKII
-13 LRRIFAVCF
+13 LRRIFAVSF

-49 SDYESR
+49 SDYENR

-82 IRKLIN
+82 ICKLIN
-88 RNTFTWD
+88 RNTFAWD
-95 NTAGIAAQ
+95 STTGIAAQ

-117 VYVWLEDDY
+117 AYVWLEDDY

-138 QNGDARMLDIFQ
+138 QNGDARMLDIFR

-161 YLDIYGKSQNL
+161 YLDIYGKSQSL

-202 STLPKTEEEQFLLI
+202 LTLPKTEEEQFLLI

-224 EQGTREMYRVGERLE
+224 EQGTREIYRVGERLE
-239 DILWKNRNLTETS
+239 DILWKNRNLTEAS

-265 VATEIDDEFTLVWL
+265 VAAEIDDEFTLVWL
-279 ISYRH
+279 ISYRQ

-391 EEIYAKPGVRI
+391 EETYAKPGVRI

-448 PVDREFIAVILFSE
+448 PVDHEFIAAILFSE

-489 DVGISGE
+489 DVGISEE

-503 AELNLMYQ
+503 TELNLMYQ

-557 DRTGFSAEYRRIV
+557 DRTGFSAEYRKIV

-618 ASYEYMDDAEDWFFR
+618 
-633 MAEEIWLILERNR
+633 
-646 QTGREDVVEKAI
+646 
-658 AYLQSNYGDPNISAQ
+658 P
-673 YLADKYH
+673 
-680 ITPSYFSRLFHEK
+680 P
-693 CGCTF
+693 
-698 PDYLVALRIERARE
+698 
-712 LLLERENLSIQE
+712 
-724 ICRRQSPLSDGCKE
+724 
-738 IICKNDSCGYERG
+738 
-751 YQYSAVRLGGR
+751 
-762 RYLSR
+762 
-767 KGHRGDISRLHRAK
+767 
-781 DPYRGRDYSG
+781 
-791 EDF
+791 